1 MLQLSDETLLL
12 FSEVYADPNHSS
24 YEALEFV
31 SGVLTTFTPKVC
43 KINRVLYQHNSAYYN
58 RFKDEVFMKI

>member
-1 MLQLSDETLLL
+1 MLQLSNEDLLF

-24 YEALEFV
+24 YKALEFV

-43 KINRVLYQHNSAYYN
+43 KRNCLFFINTIMHINIGLKMTCS
-58 RFKDEVFMKI
+58 